1 MSFPKI
7 LFRQISP
14 ERTTKAPSTTRQSS
28 VITEKPKRFTLAVPV
43 KQEGGLEILK
53 LYGVRERIE
62 AKKEKIEPI
71 QFGKQKIPLSITNLN
86 GDSYLTPE
94 INWDNMESYE
104 KTDLMKQLTEKAKN
118 TGTALNLKGAE
129 LTEVDLRG
137 ANLTGADLRGANLGW
152 TDLREAN
159 LTRANLLNV
168 GLDGTDLTGA
178 NLKDAQFDPLPDGF
192 KPMSL
197 WTRGQLLNFLLTRSA
212 LGELSGLRL
221 SGLDFSNMELD
232 HLSLV
237 DSDLRGANLQGTSL
251 YEANLRG
258 ANLTGADLGR
268 ASLIDTKLRGANLTD
283 VNLIGAKWTQA
294 KLDKPPKNFI
304 PTREGLAKLSQNEL
318 LGFFKSCLDKNS
330 LKCNLQN
337 IDLSETNLQNL
348 DLIRA
353 NLTGATLPT
362 ELKAYINLQNSKQ
375 AIGFLESVTELEQK
389 YEIYKQIF
397 SGFEANELQDLSVSL
412 LNQLVEEENPT
423 NNILS
428 TLEKLYT
435 PTNSPNPKDKVYP
448 ELAKALSNIKTPD
461 IICWLIREMQN
472 PDKQSRNLSIYAL
485 DFLSL
490 LPKDT
495 RVTYLNLLKNADNEQ
510 KQNIYSLLNEFSI
523 LVQNNRKL
531 ANKYL
536 DSNGEFIR
544 NEINKII
551 QSQSDSAEFL
561 VQTII
566 SNTPKPITNQIIE
579 QYKKLNTLLNLN
591 IPENNPKFITAIN
604 AQLHK
609 NSQNLDTDKLKTFI
623 KENDFK
629 PTDNQR
635 MDLFKKNINSIIQS
649 SYMSA
654 ISESIES
661 FDFITPEKTK
671 TIVENISKNP
681 SNLKRL
687 MTFLGYMRHSQE
699 ENSGVI
705 KEIYPIF
712 EQYLTDI
719 NFPNLS
725 TEQKAEIDKQLLKN
739 FDERFKETYDY
750 SWSKKMKELHPKF
763 KANSI
768 RGNFETKIGEYTFKA
783 VSGTDAIFNGENVTS
798 SQCTSVPGQSN
809 GHLQMGLVGTSNV
822 VWMEVRDNQGEMVS
836 GFDIRILLDG
846 GLVLGP
852 AYKYNN
858 KASIQENDRRILA
871 NEYLKHIGIASKIQL
886 PKEIKTAD
894 PNTSK
899 VGDVK
904 SYHESGEV
912 YY

>member
-1 MSFPKI
+1 MLIKI
-7 LFRQISP
+7 TGKAETRPLKSAS
-14 ERTTKAPSTTRQSS
+14 RTVQSVSTTSGVDNTNPNRLKLPPRS
-28 VITEKPKRFTLAVPV
+28 VMSARNGELVRFEDTIKGISYSITEKEIDFWGIRKYLKPEVDWSSIKPENKGEFVEFLIEEV
-43 KQEGGLEILK
+43 K
-53 LYGVRERIE
+53 E
-62 AKKEKIEPI
+62 AKKSGGRERRVILNLESAN
-71 QFGKQKIPLSITNLN
+71 LSGADLSSVDLSGADLSGADLRFANLR
-86 GDSYLTPE
+86 DAKLKDADLTGA
-94 INWDNMESYE
+94 
-104 KTDLMKQLTEKAKN
+104 KLEKADLRFADLRFADLRFADLSKVN
-118 TGTALNLKGAE
+118 LSDANLKEVALTGAVLTNAILTNAILEKADLTGANLSGANLTNAILWNAKLEKADLTGAVLTNAILTNAKLEKADLTGAKLEKANLQWAKLEKANLRDVDLSKADLTGAE
-129 LTEVDLRG
+129 LEKADLRG
-137 ANLTGADLRGANLGW
+137 ANLTGANLSMIDLEGV
-152 TDLREAN
+152 N
-159 LTRANLLNV
+159 LTQ
-168 GLDGTDLTGA
+168 T
-178 NLKDAQFDPLPDGF
+178 
-192 KPMSL
+192 
-197 WTRGQLLNFLLTRSA
+197 
-212 LGELSGLRL
+212 
-221 SGLDFSNMELD
+221 
-232 HLSLV
+232 
-237 DSDLRGANLQGTSL
+237 
-251 YEANLRG
+251 
-258 ANLTGADLGR
+258 
-268 ASLIDTKLRGANLTD
+268 ILTD
-283 VNLIGAKWTQA
+283 VFRDMTDITGITTFRTIEFLQKVLEVEEKYATY
-294 KLDKPPKNFI
+294 KLVFSEFKA
-304 PTREGLAKLSQNEL
+304 EKLEFMCSHL
-318 LGFFKSCLDKNS
+318 L
-330 LKCNLQN
+330 
-337 IDLSETNLQNL
+337 T
-348 DLIRA
+348 
-353 NLTGATLPT
+353 
-362 ELKAYINLQNSKQ
+362 
-375 AIGFLESVTELEQK
+375 
-389 YEIYKQIF
+389 
-397 SGFEANELQDLSVSL
+397 
-412 LNQLVEEENPT
+412 QLVEEENPA
-423 NNILS
+423 NNTLSIL
-428 TLEKLYT
+428 EELYT
-435 PTNSPNPKDKVYP
+435 PTNSPDPKDKVYP

-461 IICWLIREMQN
+461 IICWLIREIQN

-495 RVTYLNLLKNADNEQ
+495 RITYWNLLKNADNGQ

-725 TEQKAEIDKQLLKN
+725 KNQKAEIDKQLLKN
-739 FDERFKETYDY
+739 FDKRFTETSGY